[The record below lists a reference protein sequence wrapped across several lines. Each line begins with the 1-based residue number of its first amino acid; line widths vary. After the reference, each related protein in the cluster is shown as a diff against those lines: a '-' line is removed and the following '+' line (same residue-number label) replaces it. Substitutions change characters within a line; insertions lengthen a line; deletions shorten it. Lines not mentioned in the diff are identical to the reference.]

1 MLESEGDD
9 NSAMKP
15 SVVVMEEGSSEPAFY
30 KDGQKYAFE
39 DIKEDVYI
47 AQMARDRND
56 R

>member
-1 MLESEGDD
+1 
-9 NSAMKP
+9 MKP
-15 SVVVMEEGSSEPAFY
+15 FVVVLEEGASVPTFY

-47 AQMARDRND
+47 AQMARDRFD

>member
-1 MLESEGDD
+1 
-9 NSAMKP
+9 MKP
-15 SVVVMEEGSSEPAFY
+15 YVVVMEEGSSEPAFY

-47 AQMARDRND
+47 AQMAKDRFD